1 MNHTDMTRLFGINN
15 VKHMCNENKLKT
27 VLPLSAIKFA
37 LTSSLKVMY
46 ITYDQSVDKF
56 KTEFVSQNNNYDVN
70 CNAHVS
76 HILDNSV
83 YTEHTMNDDTFINFP
98 PHDIVISNHDYESK
112 LCILPCHNKS
122 KLFEMIIRQNNIAC
136 CIQNIIRTNPSIISI
151 TDDFLQ
157 QPYILSALYDTEGLR
172 PLIISNKALIYMC
185 MKSANNTKSKRSNII
200 INSIHNMLTEYT
212 NTRMIKYKECR
223 TDTVQHQKT
232 TLYPTDYVD
241 GLKEVIA
248 NTECIPY
255 HSIISGNVNKTRNVC
270 DFINDYNMNRRLQM
284 LEKENQELKLQLIN
298 ESKKNDN

>member
-1 MNHTDMTRLFGINN
+1 MSQLFGINN

-27 VLPLSAIKFA
+27 LLPLSTIKFS
-37 LTSSLKVMY
+37 LTSSFRIPY
-46 ITYDQSVDKF
+46 ITYVQSNDTF
-56 KTEFVSQNNNYDVN
+56 NTEFVSQNSCDIDI
-70 CNAHVS
+70 S
-76 HILDNSV
+76 HIMDNIIH
-83 YTEHTMNDDTFINFP
+83 TEHTMNDNTFINFP
-98 PHDIVISNHDYESK
+98 PHDIVINNHDYESK

-122 KLFEMIIRQNNIAC
+122 KLFEMIIRQNNVAC
-136 CIQNIIRTNPSIISI
+136 CIQNIIRRNPSIVSI

-172 PLIISNKALIYMC
+172 PLIISNKALVYMC

-212 NTRMIKYKECR
+212 NTGMIKYKECR

-241 GLKEVIA
+241 GLKEILM

-284 LEKENQELKLQLIN
+284 LEKENEKLKLQLM
-298 ESKKNDN
+298 NDHQKI

>member
-1 MNHTDMTRLFGINN
+1 MSRLFGINN

-27 VLPLSAIKFA
+27 VLPLSTIKFA
-37 LTSSLKVMY
+37 LASSLRVPY
-46 ITYDQSVDKF
+46 VTYDQSNHTF
-56 KTEFVSQNNNYDVN
+56 NTEFVSQNSCDIDI
-70 CNAHVS
+70 S
-76 HILDNSV
+76 HIMDMDNSIL
-83 YTEHTMNDDTFINFP
+83 TEHTMNDDTFINFP
-98 PHDIVISNHDYESK
+98 PHDIVINNHDYESK

-136 CIQNIIRTNPSIISI
+136 CIQNIIRTNSTMVSI

-157 QPYILSALYDTEGLR
+157 QPYILAALYDTEGLR

-241 GLKEVIA
+241 GLKEIIM
-248 NTECIPY
+248 NTESIPY

-270 DFINDYNMNRRLQM
+270 DFINDYNINRRVQM
-284 LEKENQELKLQLIN
+284 LEKENQELKLLLLNGHEKMII
-298 ESKKNDN
+298 

>member
-1 MNHTDMTRLFGINN
+1 MSRLFGINN
-15 VKHMCNENKLKT
+15 VKHMYNENKLKT

-37 LTSSLKVMY
+37 LTSSLKVPY

-56 KTEFVSQNNNYDVN
+56 NTEFLSTETDT
-70 CNAHVS
+70 HVS
-76 HILDNSV
+76 HILDNAI
-83 YTEHTMNDDTFINFP
+83 YTEYTMNDETFINFP

-112 LCILPCHNKS
+112 LCILPCYNKS

-136 CIQNIIRTNPSIISI
+136 CIQNIIRTNPTMVYI

-157 QPYILSALYDTEGLR
+157 QPYILSALYDTQGLK

-200 INSIHNMLTEYT
+200 INSIHNMLLEYT
-212 NTRMIKYKECR
+212 NTRMIKYKECK

-241 GLKEVIA
+241 NLKEVIM

-270 DFINDYNMNRRLQM
+270 DFINDYNTNRRLQM
-284 LEKENQELKLQLIN
+284 LEKENQELKSQIVN
-298 ESKKNDN
+298 EYQKIDG